1 MKFPLNN
8 GKHGGLWKRAWF
20 NIFCGI
26 FSHHQSQYP
35 LEMKYRQGWCSIRTC
50 INACKSNYDWE
61 RMGMISKPKKQLSPT
76 IIDVNSCHWSIRKS
90 CCLWLITIF
99 INSSCLGVTKSPWW
113 MSLLCP
119 FWNWCGMGHAPKNQ
133 FWIQTLYVNQIAMFG
148 VPRFFHIPWHN
159 IFHMPRWD
167 FSLAQSEAL
176 STQDSATRPAL
187 SPRPSSVGVSSEQRV
202 SYARRASMQTTV
214 GAGHGIMGSS
224 WCSAAESNQLGFFQ
238 MCSMGKRCNRAMY
251 TDDEFRHC
259 VFLKILYNDQV
270 HSGTIQVLRKNP
282 KDCKL
287 SFLFFSLS
295 MGGRTWVLKLPR
307 SVTIQ
312 NQKFLEIP

>member
-148 VPRFFHIPWHN
+148 VPRFFTFPDITFFICHVGIFLWHN
-159 IFHMPRWD
+159 LRHFRPKTQPPDLRYNHGPPR
-167 FSLAQSEAL
+167 LAS
-176 STQDSATRPAL
+176 PAN
-187 SPRPSSVGVSSEQRV
+187 SVWAMRDG
-202 SYARRASMQTTV
+202 
-214 GAGHGIMGSS
+214 
-224 WCSAAESNQLGFFQ
+224 L
-238 MCSMGKRCNRAMY
+238 RCR
-251 TDDEFRHC
+251 
-259 VFLKILYNDQV
+259 
-270 HSGTIQVLRKNP
+270 
-282 KDCKL
+282 
-287 SFLFFSLS
+287 
-295 MGGRTWVLKLPR
+295 PR
-307 SVTIQ
+307 SAPGTGSWDHRGAPQRNQTSWGFSKCAAWVSDVTGQCIQ
-312 NQKFLEIP
+312 MMSLGIVFF